1 MKITS
6 KKFNVMQMADKKE
19 EYVVVETFYILG
31 FSWSYMFHYFDFKNA
46 FHLLALANIRKKE
59 LETEEKT
66 NQIKRD
72 SLIMIGLI
80 TLILTLCLKQ

>member
-1 MKITS
+1 MKITQ
-6 KKFNVMQMADKKE
+6 KKFIILQLTDNKE

-72 SLIMIGLI
+72 SLIMI
-80 TLILTLCLKQ
+80 TLILILCLKI

>member
-1 MKITS
+1 MKITQ
-6 KKFNVMQMADKKE
+6 KKFIILQLKDNKE
-19 EYVVVETFYILG
+19 EYIIVETFYILG

-72 SLIMIGLI
+72 SLIMI
-80 TLILTLCLKQ
+80 TLILILCLKI